1 MLIRCFPDRS
11 IVRFFFESRTRK
23 LGDDSTVSQ
32 RAFML
37 ALSGKKAIGTT
48 IEKATRRNRLSPFPD
63 FIPSGRDRQ
72 LARWGVRPINHI
84 W

>member
-11 IVRFFFESRTRK
+11 IVIFFFSPVP
-23 LGDDSTVSQ
+23 GDDSTLSQ

-48 IEKATRRNRLSPFPD
+48 IEKATRRNRLFPLTAA
-63 FIPSGRDRQ
+63 SNSYRAQ
-72 LARWGVRPINHI
+72 
-84 W
+84 